1 MQSATDFLRD
11 GGLLGL
17 VEGLDVEDK
26 PRFDAVDPH
35 LLTASEQL
43 ALRRL
48 GPPELA
54 ADEDLTVAAELADLA
69 DDRLWTHRDR
79 RAPYLD
85 RLRDREGPGGAEH
98 RCDRD
103 DPPEVGVVGRRRV
116 PEQHH
121 RPDHEGDH

>member
-1 MQSATDFLRD
+1 MQSATDFLSD

-54 ADEDLTVAAELADLA
+54 ADEDLAVAAELADLA
-69 DDRLWTHRDR
+69 DDRLRTHRDR
-79 RAPYLD
+79 RAPHLD
-85 RLRDREGPGGAEH
+85 RLREPEGPGGAEH
-98 RCDRD
+98 RCHRD
-103 DPPEVGVVGRRRV
+103 DLPVAGVVGPRA
-116 PEQHH
+116 
-121 RPDHEGDH
+121 